1 MEVLFSVPPL
11 SEYGA
16 EEEIIMLRVK
26 GRSSLKV
33 TWIVFLIIILGA
45 TAIIM
50 QFETKSAVVA
60 SAYQENNDPRAVD
73 TVSIVHAC
81 PTDIEPSLGSSWRDI
96 TIGVSNHGAIQDL
109 YGVTVVFHNLILAEE
124 GFAYANGIFL
134 TPSNAEEL
142 GVPDKIEYCQVNNTL
157 LAINMGLPTDGTYPA
172 REVGQIGDIHEWLL
186 EYGQPEFVAWREG
199 TSDWCSR
206 ILVWPELGMAVN
218 FDVSVVDSDPTL
230 AWATEISL
238 FPFATDDDYLDHWP
252 YNDYLDN
259 TEPTGN
265 NLDGCP
271 INQNPFDFEIM
282 LRNSISNGG

>member
-1 MEVLFSVPPL
+1 LAILIFGTIWSLVATVL
-11 SEYGA
+11 
-16 EEEIIMLRVK
+16 
-26 GRSSLKV
+26 
-33 TWIVFLIIILGA
+33 LIN
-45 TAIIM
+45 
-50 QFETKSAVVA
+50 ETQNMAGSGDIQH
-60 SAYQENNDPRAVD
+60 SNDPRDVD
-73 TVSIVHAC
+73 TLSIVHAC
-81 PTDIEPSLGSSWRDI
+81 PTDIEPSLGPSWSNI
-96 TIGVSNHGAIQDL
+96 TIGVSNHGAIVDL
-109 YGVTVVFHNLILAEE
+109 YGVLVALNDLILAEE
-124 GFAYANGIFL
+124 GFAFAKGIFL

-142 GVPDKIEYCQVNNTL
+142 GLPSKIEYCQVDSTL
-157 LAINMGLPTDGTYPA
+157 LAINMGLPTDGTYPV
-172 REVGQIGDIHEWLL
+172 REVGQIGDIGEWLL